1 MDIQMKWTED
11 LVGAEEVLQAEEM
24 IEVVVVAG
32 QGIRGAVVLLT
43 DAQIGT
49 EDIGADQGV
58 THTLDQGRVRIVVV
72 GIIEEEGIMMMI
84 VVGDMMMKGA
94 EGHHV
99 DTGQKSVKISR
110 TSK

>member
-24 IEVVVVAG
+24 IEVVVVVG
-32 QGIRGAVVLLT
+32 QGIRGAVVRLI
-43 DAQIGT
+43 DARIGI

-58 THTLDQGRVRIVVV
+58 IHTLDQDRVRIVVI

-84 VVGDMMMKGA
+84 VVGDMMMIGA
-94 EGHHV
+94 GDHHV
-99 DTGQKSVKISR
+99 DTGAKVGQDLQDE
-110 TSK
+110 